1 MKIIGEN
8 EITIDPS
15 FAQEIQKHC
24 GENVNLCY
32 QCRKCASGCP
42 NRQFMDFTPTE
53 LMRYVQLG
61 MFDEAMKKN
70 TVWYCASCQTCTA
83 RCPQDIDIAKV
94 VDAIKMIADERRVVA
109 DAGNV
114 RVFNRLW
121 MLILRFMGR
130 MYEVGLVGS
139 LNMVTGKP
147 FNDMALGKKM
157 ILKGKL
163 KFIPSIK
170 MPFTMMKM
178 FSRAKKI
185 KERKSSQQ

>member
-8 EITIDPS
+8 EITVDSS
-15 FAQEIQKHC
+15 FADEVRKHC
-24 GENVNLCY
+24 GENVFLCY

-42 NRQFMDFTPTE
+42 NRGFMDSTPTE

-61 MFDEAMKKN
+61 MADEAMKKN
-70 TVWYCASCQTCTA
+70 TAWLCVSCQTCTA

-94 VDAIKMIADERRVVA
+94 VDAIKIIADERKVKA

-114 RVFNRLW
+114 RLFNRIW
-121 MLILRFMGR
+121 MTMLRFTGR
-130 MYEVGLVGS
+130 MYEAGLVGS
-139 LNMVTGKP
+139 LNMLSRRP

-157 ILKGKL
+157 IMKGKL

-170 MPFTMMKM
+170 MPFEMMKM

-185 KERKSSQQ
+185 KERKENN